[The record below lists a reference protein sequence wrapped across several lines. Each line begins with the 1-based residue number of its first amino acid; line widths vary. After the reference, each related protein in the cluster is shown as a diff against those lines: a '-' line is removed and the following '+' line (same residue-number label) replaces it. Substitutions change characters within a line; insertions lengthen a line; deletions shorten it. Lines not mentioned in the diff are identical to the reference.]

1 MSARAAM
8 FRSPHCLEAVMPI
21 ILPKLPYPLN
31 ALEPSISGHTMQ
43 EHYGNHHRTYIEKT
57 NSLLKDTGMAD
68 WPLDEIVKATA
79 NGGTKTP
86 LYNNAAQAWNHGFYW
101 NSMQPRG
108 GGMPRGALV
117 DKINADFGSFEK
129 FSEAF
134 KESAVNHFGS
144 GWTWLVV
151 DRGKLMIVSTHDAD
165 TPIAFDQMPLITTD
179 LWEHAY
185 YLDYQH
191 RRPDYVT
198 AFLNRLVN
206 WEFAERNFE
215 HAMGRQA
222 AA

>member
-1 MSARAAM
+1 M
-8 FRSPHCLEAVMPI
+8 
-21 ILPKLPYPLN
+21 
-31 ALEPSISGHTMQ
+31 
-43 EHYGNHHRTYIEKT
+43 
-57 NSLLKDTGMAD
+57 
-68 WPLDEIVKATA
+68 
-79 NGGTKTP
+79 
-86 LYNNAAQAWNHGFYW
+86 
-101 NSMQPRG
+101 
-108 GGMPRGALV
+108 
-117 DKINADFGSFEK
+117 
-129 FSEAF
+129 
-134 KESAVNHFGS
+134 
-144 GWTWLVV
+144 V